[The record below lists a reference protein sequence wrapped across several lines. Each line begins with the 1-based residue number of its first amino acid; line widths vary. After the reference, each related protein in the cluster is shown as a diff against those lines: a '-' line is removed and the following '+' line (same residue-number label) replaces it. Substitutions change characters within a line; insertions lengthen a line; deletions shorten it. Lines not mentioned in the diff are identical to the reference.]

1 MHRGA
6 GMLWTS
12 GMMLLAAVLLA
23 ALPRFCDRVA
33 LTLRTRPGESLLSGF
48 VVLVCTPVAA
58 LILMITIIGLPMG
71 LLTMALYLAL
81 LPVGYVS
88 AGIALGDWALQRFRA
103 GSAASMGWRIGVA
116 ALAVLVI
123 ALAGWIAWLGAL
135 IGIAALLAGMG
146 ALVLQ
151 LQRTSTPA

>member
-1 MHRGA
+1 
-6 GMLWTS
+6 
-12 GMMLLAAVLLA
+12 
-23 ALPRFCDRVA
+23 
-33 LTLRTRPGESLLSGF
+33 
-48 VVLVCTPVAA
+48 
-58 LILMITIIGLPMG
+58 
-71 LLTMALYLAL
+71 
-81 LPVGYVS
+81 
-88 AGIALGDWALQRFRA
+88 
-103 GSAASMGWRIGVA
+103 MGWRIGGA